1 MIDILTSN
9 FTRLFISSS
18 VVATLLSSLIN
29 YFCFRRKEKNSRRK
43 ELKIICDIYIKQ
55 GSKIHQE
62 CRERILNND
71 GTEMCNI
78 INETRVR
85 DFCRSIEDD
94 MKLIELCAEFKV
106 NKDKLDEFLNKYS
119 NVEANQ
125 IYGFLGT
132 VKDEFKEIRKKLS
145 A

>member
-106 NKDKLDEFLNKYS
+106 NKDKLDKFLNKYS

>member
-1 MIDILTSN
+1 
-9 FTRLFISSS
+9 
-18 VVATLLSSLIN
+18 
-29 YFCFRRKEKNSRRK
+29 
-43 ELKIICDIYIKQ
+43 
-55 GSKIHQE
+55 
-62 CRERILNND
+62 
-71 GTEMCNI
+71 
-78 INETRVR
+78 
-85 DFCRSIEDD
+85 
-94 MKLIELCAEFKV
+94 MKFIELCAEFKV

>member
-78 INETRVR
+78 INKTRVR
-85 DFCRSIEDD
+85 DFCQSIEDD
-94 MKLIELCAEFKV
+94 MKLIELCSEFKV

-119 NVEANQ
+119 NVEADQ
-125 IYGFLGT
+125 IYEFLRT
-132 VKDEFKEIRKKLS
+132 VKEEFIEIRKKLS

>member
-106 NKDKLDEFLNKYS
+106 NKDKLDKFLNKYS
-119 NVEANQ
+119 NVEADQ
-125 IYGFLGT
+125 IYEFLRT
-132 VKDEFKEIRKKLS
+132 VKEEFIEIRKKLS

>member
-106 NKDKLDEFLNKYS
+106 NKDKLDKFLNKYS

-125 IYGFLGT
+125 IYEFLRT
-132 VKDEFKEIRKKLS
+132 VKEEFIEIRKS
-145 A
+145 

>member
-106 NKDKLDEFLNKYS
+106 NKDKLDKFLNKYS

-125 IYGFLGT
+125 IYEFLRT
-132 VKDEFKEIRKKLS
+132 VKEEFIEIRKKLS

>member
-1 MIDILTSN
+1 MIDFLTSN

-18 VVATLLSSLIN
+18 VVATILSSLIN
-29 YFCFRRKEKNSRRK
+29 YCCFQRKEKKSRRK
-43 ELKIICDIYIKQ
+43 ELKTICEIYIKQ

-85 DFCRSIEDD
+85 DFCQSIEDD

-106 NKDKLDEFLNKYS
+106 NKDKLDEYLNKYS
-119 NVEANQ
+119 NVEADQ
-125 IYGFLGT
+125 IYEFLRA
-132 VKDEFKEIRKKLS
+132 VKKEFMEIRTNLS